1 MPKTILLRIGT
12 AAMIG
17 LLLAGFSPVRAGA
30 GEEALTAEQK
40 ELNRQSFEMV
50 WSTIRDKHYDPTLGG
65 LDWNAV
71 HAELLPEMEAATTM
85 DEARQVLRKIIAR
98 LELSHFNIIPGH
110 LFAEMGTE
118 ESATSMDDGITGLD
132 VRYLDGLALVTAV
145 EPGSPAA
152 LAEIQTGWAI
162 THIGQTELAP
172 LLDKLHQEFAGRTL
186 HDAVLA
192 SVVKGRLNGPVG
204 ETVTVT
210 FLDGEDKSVTKEIVR
225 IDPPGQKYRLG
236 YLPPFHVWIKT
247 RPLDGNIGY
256 IAFNA
261 FMDPVQLMPKFNEA
275 MQQFMTADGL
285 IIDLRGNGG
294 GLPNMA
300 TGMAGWL
307 IDRKNLHLGTV
318 YYRDSELKIIVRPRP
333 EIFKGPVAVLI
344 DGLSASCSEFMAGG
358 LKDLDRAR
366 IFGSTTAGAALPS
379 IVVKLPNGDGFQ
391 YAFANYRSAGGDV
404 LEGNGVTPHE
414 PIMPARAAL
423 LQGED
428 PVLDG
433 AVAWIKSQ
441 GK

>member
-1 MPKTILLRIGT
+1 MARTVLWKATTILLLGLWL
-12 AAMIG
+12 AAF
-17 LLLAGFSPVRAGA
+17 AAAGA
-30 GEEALTAEQK
+30 GAAEDTLTAEQK
-40 ELNRQSFEMV
+40 ELNRQSFDMV
-50 WSTIRDKHYDPTLGG
+50 WSTIRDKHYDPALGG

-71 HAELLPEMEAATTM
+71 RAELLPEMEAAATM
-85 DEARQVLRKIIAR
+85 EEARQVLRKIIAR

-118 ESATSMDDGITGLD
+118 ESAPAADSGITGLD
-132 VRYLDGLALVTAV
+132 MRYLEGQALVTAV
-145 EPGSPAA
+145 EPESPAA
-152 LAEIQTGWAI
+152 ATGVQTGWAI
-162 THIGQTELAP
+162 THIGETDLAP
-172 LLDKLHQEFAGRTL
+172 LLEKMHREFAGRTL

-192 SVVKGRLNGPVG
+192 SVVQGRLDGPVA
-204 ETVTVT
+204 EAVSVT
-210 FLDGEDKSVTKEIVR
+210 FLDGENRPVTKEISR

-236 YLPPFHVWIKT
+236 YLPPFHVWIKS

-261 FMDPVQLMPKFNEA
+261 FMDPVQLMPKFNAA
-275 MQQFMTADGL
+275 MQQFMAADGL
-285 IIDLRGNGG
+285 VIDLRGNGG

-333 EIFKGPVAVLI
+333 EIFHGPVAVLI

-366 IFGSTTAGAALPS
+366 LFGSTTAGAALPS

-414 PIMPARAAL
+414 TVTPTRAAL

-428 PVLDG
+428 PVLDA

-441 GK
+441 NK